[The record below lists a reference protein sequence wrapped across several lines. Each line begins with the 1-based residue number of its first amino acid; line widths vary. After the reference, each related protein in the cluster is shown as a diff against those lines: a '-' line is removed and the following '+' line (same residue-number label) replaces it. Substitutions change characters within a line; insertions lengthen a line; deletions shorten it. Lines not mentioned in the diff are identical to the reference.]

1 MTTNEFIAQKP
12 SEADVG
18 SYSWEVDVVKDLES
32 ENAAKGQP
40 HNMFSRIFRVR
51 IYEFFTNI
59 SQLEKKTN
67 FLLVKKVLLSVLR
80 KSKQMLQNIW

>member
-32 ENAAKGQP
+32 ENAAKGQA
-40 HNMFSRIFRVR
+40 HNMFSRISD
-51 IYEFFTNI
+51 YKFFLPNI
-59 SQLEKKTN
+59 
-67 FLLVKKVLLSVLR
+67 
-80 KSKQMLQNIW
+80 M

>member
-32 ENAAKGQP
+32 ENAAKGQA
-40 HNMFSRIFRVR
+40 HDMFSRIFQ
-51 IYEFFTNI
+51 IT
-59 SQLEKKTN
+59 
-67 FLLVKKVLLSVLR
+67 
-80 KSKQMLQNIW
+80 

>member
-32 ENAAKGQP
+32 ENAAKGLA
-40 HNMFSRIFRVR
+40 HDMFSRMFQMQIHN
-51 IYEFFTNI
+51 FFYQI
-59 SQLEKKTN
+59 SYIICLY
-67 FLLVKKVLLSVLR
+67 FLK
-80 KSKQMLQNIW
+80 

>member
-32 ENAAKGQP
+32 ENAAKGQA
-40 HNMFSRIFRVR
+40 HDMFSRIFQTQ
-51 IYEFFTNI
+51 ITYQI
-59 SQLEKKTN
+59 SCI
-67 FLLVKKVLLSVLR
+67 VC
-80 KSKQMLQNIW
+80 